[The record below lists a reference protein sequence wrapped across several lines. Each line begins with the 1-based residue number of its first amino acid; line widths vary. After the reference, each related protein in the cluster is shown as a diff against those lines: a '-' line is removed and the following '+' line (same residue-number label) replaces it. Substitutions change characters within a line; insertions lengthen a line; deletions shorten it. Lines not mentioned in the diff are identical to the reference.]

1 MVGVLAVI
9 LIVCRCRCLSS
20 YTEFQAVMGCI
31 CRVGERLIEGC
42 HASCP
47 ESTQRER
54 SGGVCVYWQR
64 HCHADQCR
72 GRLNKEMCVGFRV
85 FKLGVDY
92 ARARPL
98 LALCCRR
105 SDYAKMA
112 GRARVSECVG
122 ELV

>member
-72 GRLNKEMCVGFRV
+72 GRLNKEMCISCIQ
-85 FKLGVDY
+85 
-92 ARARPL
+92 ARRR
-98 LALCCRR
+98 LCSSTAASGSVLSQKRLCK
-105 SDYAKMA
+105 D
-112 GRARVSECVG
+112 GGESES
-122 ELV
+122 E